1 MPKKTLLDIIRECDN
16 LTEPSF
22 PYCADNPALYRAIL
36 QDYYAFKVSG
46 CPHLLGHVP
55 KHIVRAFN
63 FPSAGWTV
71 NHQSQELILGA
82 NLPPSSITA
91 GETRRETLTSVMAS
105 ALRQMS
111 QSQHPQLS
119 KLPKTWRNETF
130 PICHP
135 RTGEILLEIERS
147 ASALFGI
154 LTSGVQLTCYVDDP
168 QRGLLLWIARRSR
181 TKPTYPGLLDNTAAG
196 GLETRLF
203 WRPVEAVIREAVE
216 EGSLDE
222 NLVRRGLRGAG
233 AISYY
238 HVKRPS
244 EGCDV
249 GLLQPEVEYVYEL
262 RLDPG
267 IVPVPGDGEVERLYL
282 WSVEEVLGALR
293 EGEFKLNSAVA
304 VIDFLIR
311 HGLVTAENE
320 ESYLE
325 IVSRLHRRLEVGG
338 CGETL

>member
-1 MPKKTLLDIIRECDN
+1 MPKKTLLEITRECDN
-16 LTEPSF
+16 F
-22 PYCADNPALYRAIL
+22 PYCADNPAVFEAYF
-36 QDYYAFKVSG
+36 QNYYAFKVSG

-55 KHIVRAFN
+55 KYIVQAFD
-63 FPSAGWTV
+63 FPSVGWTV

-82 NLPPSSITA
+82 NLPPDFPTT
-91 GETRRETLTSVMAS
+91 EDTRRETLSSVMAS
-105 ALRQMS
+105 TLHQMS
-111 QSQHPQLS
+111 HSQHPQLS
-119 KLPKTWRNETF
+119 KLSKAWRNETF
-130 PICHP
+130 PIRHP
-135 RTGEILLEIERS
+135 STGEILLEIERS

-154 LTSGVQLTCYVDDP
+154 LTSGVQLTCYIDDP

-181 TKPTYPGLLDNTAAG
+181 TKQTYPGLLDNTAAG
-196 GLETRLF
+196 GLETRF
-203 WRPVEAVIREAVE
+203 FGRPIEAAIREAVE

-222 NLVRRGLRGAG
+222 NLVRKGLRGVG

-249 GLLQPEVEYVYEL
+249 GFLQPEVEYVYEL

-311 HGLVTAENE
+311 RGIVTAENE
-320 ESYLE
+320 EGYLE
-325 IVSRLHRRLEVGG
+325 IVSRLHRRLEVGVG
-338 CGETL
+338 PSD